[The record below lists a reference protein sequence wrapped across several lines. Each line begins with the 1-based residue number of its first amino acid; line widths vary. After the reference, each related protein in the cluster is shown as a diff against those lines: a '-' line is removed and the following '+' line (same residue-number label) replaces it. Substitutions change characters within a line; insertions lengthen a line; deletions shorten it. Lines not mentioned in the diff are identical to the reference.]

1 MREAIAEVESAMRT
15 LGKGSPWSADAKV
28 SDDFL
33 FPVFRTYYRR
43 LGLPDIMTKKAFYE
57 LAEHVPEAE
66 IDPEI
71 GEKLD
76 AIAAV
81 EKIATPMTDG

>member
-1 MREAIAEVESAMRT
+1 MN
-15 LGKGSPWSADAKV
+15 
-28 SDDFL
+28 
-33 FPVFRTYYRR
+33 
-43 LGLPDIMTKKAFYE
+43 KKNFYE
-57 LAEHVPEAE
+57 LAEHVPEDE

-81 EKIATPMTDG
+81 AESATAAADY